1 MGTDIGATV
10 RRLLLEC
17 IKVGIEIELDGN
29 NLKVRGSSNRAD
41 LLTSIK
47 HQKEDIV
54 HAMKNL
60 PDAVETHY
68 LSRLRKGKEW
78 LNECMKRIDTE
89 EPFNIENS
97 VLTERLVHNMVRWA
111 LLDDELRRIYPE
123 FRGCSL
129 ESIGGCDDGSE
140 LWKIVRCQE
149 CADDILQATWK
160 DIKSGSTY
168 NWDKEYDN

>member
-17 IKVGIEIELDGN
+17 MKVGIEIELDGN

-47 HQKEDIV
+47 HQKKDIV
-54 HAMKNL
+54 HAMQNL

-78 LNECMKRIDTE
+78 LNECIKRINTE
-89 EPFNIENS
+89 EFSDPDNNA
-97 VLTERLVHNMVRWA
+97 LTERLVHNMVRWA

-129 ESIGGCDDGSE
+129 QSIGGCDDGSE

-149 CADDILQATWK
+149 CADDVLEATWK
-160 DIKSGSTY
+160 DIKNNPNY
-168 NWDKEYDN
+168 NWDK